1 MQAGKFYTEVAV
13 KILEDFSKN
22 TDKKEILV
30 GFDDGQTGILILSDG
45 NKEYTKQELLDYF
58 DKKAELYAKDNLVNK
73 IVDDITENEEL
84 YEEIYDNVAEETG
97 LKGAKLNREVAKR
110 IEEMAKE
117 QIKKDYTI
125 GKGKIFKLGG
135 ITKFNPDNKKM
146 VIFSTS
152 VKYDNAG
159 KPTMTGIYPLSVVD
173 DKLPVLLKPNEKKEN
188 AYDVY
193 LNTKLVTF
201 KQLSNLL
208 DMYKRTVQ
216 AKEEKKINANPFIFL
231 KAKEN
236 INNDLFRKMMDLS
249 KSKTVQE
256 LNRTIPEFLKEV
268 RKNPADLKKIEFKM
282 PMQSYVLDDK
292 VKDKIRADVRKKLL
306 NTSVAYL
313 KKKISEEKVKEIT
326 DNVLDNYLK
335 NNKLEFNTI
344 YSLGNTEYGFF
355 PEKNINDRKIFL
367 TSTVYDNII
376 SDIQKEANDIAKKLT
391 NNVQK
396 KNIEDNNP
404 DR

>member
-22 TDKKEILV
+22 LDKKEILV

-45 NKEYTKQELLDYF
+45 KKEYTKQELLEYF

-73 IVDDITENEEL
+73 IVDEITENEEL
-84 YEEIYDNVAEETG
+84 YEEIYDKAAEETG

-110 IEEMAKE
+110 IEDMAKE

-135 ITKFNPDNKKM
+135 ITKFNPDNKRM
-146 VIFSTS
+146 VMFSTS
-152 VKYDNAG
+152 IKYDNAG
-159 KPTMTGIYPLSVVD
+159 NPTMTGIYPLSVVD
-173 DKLPVLLKPNEKKEN
+173 DKLPVVLKPNEKKEN
-188 AYDVY
+188 AYDIY

-208 DMYKRTVQ
+208 DMYKRTLK
-216 AKEEKKINANPFIFL
+216 AKEEGKIKANPFIYL
-231 KAKEN
+231 KAKDN
-236 INNDLFRKMMDLS
+236 INVNLFKKMMNLS

-256 LNRTIPEFLKEV
+256 LNRTIPEFLEEV
-268 RKNPADLKKIEFKM
+268 RKNPIDLKKIEFKM
-282 PMQSYVLDDK
+282 PMQSYVLDDE
-292 VKDKIRADVRKKLL
+292 VKEKIKADVRKKLL
-306 NTSVAYL
+306 NTSIAYL
-313 KKKISEEKVKEIT
+313 KKKIPEEKVKEIT
-326 DNVLDNYLK
+326 DNILNDYFK
-335 NNKLEFNTI
+335 NDKLEFNTI

-355 PEKNINDRKIFL
+355 PETNINDRKIFL

-376 SDIQKEANDIAKKLT
+376 SDIQKEANDVAKKLT
-391 NNVQK
+391 TKVK
-396 KNIEDNNP
+396 KNVENDIPE
-404 DR
+404 R